1 MLILERFVGTC
12 TKSETWIISAETGP
26 SAIEEMGERCKEGP
40 CPRGEEE
47 HHQQSAIPSPLWSS
61 RIDTSC
67 SGLEESFKTDYQDF
81 PVSSTMILRSRFQK
95 PSEVKIRK
103 RQIRC
108 GKNKQKK
115 STASR
120 IPVDQETTRKYQNLK
135 KSSSKCEA
143 YQHYDRKKCYILTR
157 DSKTL
162 RFDLDEYGHCKIS
175 IEDSQSTE
183 DIAWLDIF
191 TSNKLN
197 NCAPVARN
205 GIKRCKNLVTMTQRS
220 KNNFLL
226 LGKNKK
232 QLYLKVLNPN
242 GKTMEGHMVKEDSME
257 VITGGAPDPRQ
268 LTEQDN
274 QLFIMHN
281 NQEDSVR
288 FQCYKDQNY
297 YLHVNK
303 DSVDLCKM
311 EETDGDTGKDFYFK
325 VAYV

>member
-1 MLILERFVGTC
+1 
-12 TKSETWIISAETGP
+12 
-26 SAIEEMGERCKEGP
+26 
-40 CPRGEEE
+40 
-47 HHQQSAIPSPLWSS
+47 
-61 RIDTSC
+61 
-67 SGLEESFKTDYQDF
+67 
-81 PVSSTMILRSRFQK
+81 MILRSRFQK

-103 RQIRC
+103 RQMRC
-108 GKNKQKK
+108 GKNKQIK

-120 IPVDQETTRKYQNLK
+120 ISVDQETMRTYLNLK

-162 RFDLDEYGHCKIS
+162 RFDLDEHGHCKIS

-191 TSNKLN
+191 TSNNPN
-197 NCAPVARN
+197 NCAAVARN
-205 GIKRCKNLVTMTQRS
+205 STKKRCKNLVTVTQRS

-232 QLYLKVLNPN
+232 RLYLKVLNPN
-242 GKTMEGHMVKEDSME
+242 GKASRDRMVEGRSME
-257 VITGGAPDPRQ
+257 VITGGAPDPKQ

-311 EETDGDTGKDFYFK
+311 EETDADTGKDFYFK

>member
-1 MLILERFVGTC
+1 MIGSPPRLAPPQHPPGGN
-12 TKSETWIISAETGP
+12 TKGASSWETSGVDRT
-26 SAIEEMGERCKEGP
+26 
-40 CPRGEEE
+40 
-47 HHQQSAIPSPLWSS
+47 HLSS
-61 RIDTSC
+61 C
-67 SGLEESFKTDYQDF
+67 WGLGLEESFKTDYQDF

-135 KSSSKCEA
+135 KSSSKCE
-143 YQHYDRKKCYILTR
+143 
-157 DSKTL
+157 
-162 RFDLDEYGHCKIS
+162 
-175 IEDSQSTE
+175 

-205 GIKRCKNLVTMTQRS
+205 RIKKRCKNLVTMTQRS

-242 GKTMEGHMVKEDSME
+242 GKTTEGHMVEEDGME

-325 VAYV
+325 EADLGSGKQQQKPQDRKRESQKR

>member
-1 MLILERFVGTC
+1 MGASSWE
-12 TKSETWIISAETGP
+12 P
-26 SAIEEMGERCKEGP
+26 SGGDLT
-40 CPRGEEE
+40 
-47 HHQQSAIPSPLWSS
+47 HLSS
-61 RIDTSC
+61 C
-67 SGLEESFKTDYQDF
+67 CGFGLEENFKTGYQDF
-81 PVSSTMILRSRFQK
+81 PVSPTMILRSRFQK

-120 IPVDQETTRKYQNLK
+120 TSVDQETTRKYQNLK

-162 RFDLDEYGHCKIS
+162 RFDLDEHGHCKIS

-191 TSNKLN
+191 TSNKPN

-205 GIKRCKNLVTMTQRS
+205 GTKKHCKNLVTMTQRS

-242 GKTMEGHMVKEDSME
+242 GKTTEGRMVAGRSME

-311 EETDGDTGKDFYFK
+311 EETDADTGKDFYFK

>member
-1 MLILERFVGTC
+1 M
-12 TKSETWIISAETGP
+12 ETPGP
-26 SAIEEMGERCKEGP
+26 P
-40 CPRGEEE
+40 CLGVPR
-47 HHQQSAIPSPLWSS
+47 
-61 RIDTSC
+61 
-67 SGLEESFKTDYQDF
+67 LEESFKTSYQDF
-81 PVSSTMILRSRFQK
+81 PVSPTMILRSRFQK

-103 RQIRC
+103 RQMRC
-108 GKNKQKK
+108 GKNKQIK

-120 IPVDQETTRKYQNLK
+120 ISVDQETMRTYLNLK
-135 KSSSKCEA
+135 KSSSKCE
-143 YQHYDRKKCYILTR
+143 
-157 DSKTL
+157 
-162 RFDLDEYGHCKIS
+162 DEHGHCKIS

-191 TSNKLN
+191 TSNNPN
-197 NCAPVARN
+197 NCAAVARN
-205 GIKRCKNLVTMTQRS
+205 STKKRCKNLVTVTQRS

-232 QLYLKVLNPN
+232 RLYLKVLNPN
-242 GKTMEGHMVKEDSME
+242 GKASRDRMVEGRSME
-257 VITGGAPDPRQ
+257 VITGGAPDPKQ

-311 EETDGDTGKDFYFK
+311 EETDADTGKDFYFK

>member
-1 MLILERFVGTC
+1 M
-12 TKSETWIISAETGP
+12 
-26 SAIEEMGERCKEGP
+26 
-40 CPRGEEE
+40 
-47 HHQQSAIPSPLWSS
+47 SP
-61 RIDTSC
+61 
-67 SGLEESFKTDYQDF
+67 
-81 PVSSTMILRSRFQK
+81 TMILRSRFQK

-103 RQIRC
+103 RQMGC
-108 GKNKQKK
+108 SKNKQKK
-115 STASR
+115 STASQ
-120 IPVDQETTRKYQNLK
+120 IPVNQETTRKNQNLR
-135 KSSSKCEA
+135 KSSSKSEA

-162 RFDLDEYGHCKIS
+162 RFDLDEQGHRKIS
-175 IEDSQSTE
+175 VEDSQSTE

-191 TSNKLN
+191 TSNKRN
-197 NCAPVARN
+197 NCVPVAGN
-205 GIKRCKNLVTMTQRS
+205 STKKHCKNLVTMTQRS

-242 GKTMEGHMVKEDSME
+242 GKASRDCVDSME

-274 QLFIMHN
+274 QLFIMHYK
-281 NQEDSVR
+281 QEDSVR
-288 FQCYKDQNY
+288 FQCYTDQNY

-311 EETDGDTGKDFYFK
+311 KETDADTGKDFYFK

>member
-1 MLILERFVGTC
+1 MIGSPPRLAPPQHPPGGN
-12 TKSETWIISAETGP
+12 TKGASSWETSGVDRT
-26 SAIEEMGERCKEGP
+26 
-40 CPRGEEE
+40 
-47 HHQQSAIPSPLWSS
+47 HLSS
-61 RIDTSC
+61 C
-67 SGLEESFKTDYQDF
+67 WGLGLEESFKTDYQDF

-205 GIKRCKNLVTMTQRS
+205 RIKKRCKNLVTMTQRS

-242 GKTMEGHMVKEDSME
+242 GKTTEGHMVEEDGME

-268 LTEQDN
+268 NFGLK
-274 QLFIMHN
+274 LAAGG
-281 NQEDSVR
+281 S
-288 FQCYKDQNY
+288 
-297 YLHVNK
+297 
-303 DSVDLCKM
+303 S
-311 EETDGDTGKDFYFK
+311 
-325 VAYV
+325 

>member
-1 MLILERFVGTC
+1 MIGSPPRLAPPQHPPGGN
-12 TKSETWIISAETGP
+12 TKGASSWETSGVDRT
-26 SAIEEMGERCKEGP
+26 
-40 CPRGEEE
+40 
-47 HHQQSAIPSPLWSS
+47 HLSS
-61 RIDTSC
+61 C
-67 SGLEESFKTDYQDF
+67 WGLGLEESFKTDYQDF

-205 GIKRCKNLVTMTQRS
+205 RIKKRCKNLVTMTQRS

-242 GKTMEGHMVKEDSME
+242 GKTTEGHMVEEDGME

-325 VAYV
+325 EADLGSGKQQQKPQDRKRESQKR

>member
-1 MLILERFVGTC
+1 
-12 TKSETWIISAETGP
+12 
-26 SAIEEMGERCKEGP
+26 
-40 CPRGEEE
+40 
-47 HHQQSAIPSPLWSS
+47 
-61 RIDTSC
+61 
-67 SGLEESFKTDYQDF
+67 
-81 PVSSTMILRSRFQK
+81 MILRSRFQK

-103 RQIRC
+103 RQMGW

-120 IPVDQETTRKYQNLK
+120 IPVDQETMRKNQNLK
-135 KSSSKCEA
+135 KSSSQCEA

-162 RFDLDEYGHCKIS
+162 RFDLDEHGHRKIS
-175 IEDSQSTE
+175 IEDSQSIE

-191 TSNKLN
+191 TSNKQN
-197 NCAPVARN
+197 TCALVARN
-205 GIKRCKNLVTMTQRS
+205 STKKRCKNLVTMTQRS

-242 GKTMEGHMVKEDSME
+242 GKASRGRIVAGCSME

-268 LTEQDN
+268 LTEKEN
-274 QLFIMHN
+274 QLFIMHY

-311 EETDGDTGKDFYFK
+311 KETDADTGKDFYFK